1 MKVIL
6 TQDIKSIGKKGQ
18 VINASDGYAR
28 HYLLPKKLA
37 VIADNTNLNE
47 LKTKQDANKYRRDM
61 SKASAEELS
70 KKMKDFELVFKIKA
84 GENGKTFGSV
94 TSKDIADELDGLPQ
108 EKMHCSVM
116 GHEALEDALKKYYG
130 KDNEEWEDLAGNTH
144 TGDKVVC
151 TCFNVTES
159 QIWEAIKVNG
169 LKTVEEV
176 TNYTKAGGACGRCR
190 GVIKDMIDTY
200 LEKEGKAPVL
210 TATQKILKISKV
222 IEQQISPELQKDGGD
237 IELIDIDGN
246 TVKVKLSG
254 MCSGCKNASMT
265 IKGFVES
272 VLRDKVDSAIVVEQ
286 V

>member
-1 MKVIL
+1 MI
-6 TQDIKSIGKKGQ
+6 IGKTIDEAAK
-18 VINASDGYAR
+18 I
-28 HYLLPKKLA
+28 
-37 VIADNTNLNE
+37 TN
-47 LKTKQDANKYRRDM
+47 
-61 SKASAEELS
+61 
-70 KKMKDFELVFKIKA
+70 
-84 GENGKTFGSV
+84 
-94 TSKDIADELDGLPQ
+94 KDIADELDGLPQ

-159 QIWEAIKVNG
+159 QIGEAIKVNG

-200 LEKEGKAPVL
+200 LKKEGKAPVL